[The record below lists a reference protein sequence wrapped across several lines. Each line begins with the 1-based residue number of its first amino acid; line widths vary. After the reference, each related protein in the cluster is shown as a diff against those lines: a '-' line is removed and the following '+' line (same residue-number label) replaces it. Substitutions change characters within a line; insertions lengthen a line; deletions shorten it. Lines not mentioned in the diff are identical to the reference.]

1 MDPRFVVFLLAAAV
15 SLTMATAQDKPD
27 AKKPTSEAAK
37 PAKPAGESKSA
48 ESEQSADEESGFDL
62 SIVPAG
68 QPVKGLK
75 IPYYAA
81 DGVTLQMT
89 FEADEARRID
99 DTTIELQNLQIDA
112 VGDDEKKFLVQ
123 MPQSVFNI
131 ESRML
136 TGENG
141 VLIKR
146 DDFEIRGREAEFD
159 IKKRFGK
166 VLGNVQMII
175 YSTDQFE

>member
-1 MDPRFVVFLLAAAV
+1 MKSSADI
-15 SLTMATAQDKPD
+15 LTKVTKGLIATAFVFGLSVSGWSQDKP
-27 AKKPTSEAAK
+27 AEKTQEK
-37 PAKPAGESKSA
+37 PARA
-48 ESEQSADEESGFDL
+48 EATPDSDSEEFDL
-62 SIVPAG
+62 SIVPPG

-75 IPYYAA
+75 VPYYAE
-81 DGVTLQMT
+81 DGTTLQMMI
-89 FEADEARRID
+89 EAKEARRVD
-99 DTTIELQNLQIDA
+99 DSNIEMQDLKIDA
-112 VGDDEKKFLVQ
+112 VSEDQKKFLVE

-136 TGENG
+136 TGEKG

-159 IKKRFGK
+159 IKHRFGK

-175 YSTDQFE
+175 YSTEGME